1 MPNNDPAIEIPLQPD
16 TQTPETALEKV
27 DPPNL
32 AVDLDS
38 YQKREKDADIQK
50 KEYALFVERVM
61 LKERKK
67 YASRLF
73 WLSAVWL
80 VFIGLYLFLAGFG
93 IIKTDNSV
101 LIALISTTTANV
113 LGLFYI
119 VARWLFPNKTSDGND
134 DQPKT
139 S

>member
-1 MPNNDPAIEIPLQPD
+1 MPNNDPAIEISIQPD
-16 TQTPETALEKV
+16 TQTPDTALEKV

-38 YQKREKDADIQK
+38 YRKREKDADIQK
-50 KEYALFVERVM
+50 KEYALFVEQVM
-61 LKERKK
+61 LEERKK

-73 WLSAVWL
+73 WLSVVWL
-80 VFIGLYLFLAGFG
+80 IFIGVYLALAGFG
-93 IIKTDNSV
+93 VLKTADSV

-119 VARWLFPNKTSDGND
+119 VARWLFPNKASDGKD